1 MSQERR
7 LLNGLIDPPS
17 PYDTLETWERH
28 LAEVLR
34 LPDTDP
40 LKTQL
45 ISEAEEIIRS
55 KRIAE

>member
-1 MSQERR
+1 MRK
-7 LLNGLIDPPS
+7 
-17 PYDTLETWERH
+17 
-28 LAEVLR
+28 
-34 LPDTDP
+34 LPDTYL